1 MKALAAM
8 RGPLSFTAVEFSK
21 CQHQTVVDLVD
32 RVGMENPGALANQV
46 VQAVQDPSFRVD
58 AMTIDHEVRVDRM
71 IVQLDLVATM
81 NVLVSVVMMI
91 AQLVRAGMTV
101 DPVDPDAMTTD
112 RGSAATMI
120 DRVDH
125 AVMTTVGHVVMTTV
139 GHVVEIAA
147 HLVHVQLP
155 SRRPMKSAIGVVDEG

>member
-46 VQAVQDPSFRVD
+46 VQAVQDPSFRVA
-58 AMTIDHEVRVDRM
+58 AMTIDHEVRVVKM
-71 IVQLDLVATM
+71 IVQFALVATM
-81 NVLVSVVMMI
+81 IVLVSVAMTI
-91 AQLVRAGMTV
+91 DQLVRAGMTV
-101 DPVDPDAMTTD
+101 DPVDRDAMTTV
-112 RGSAATMI
+112 RGSAVTMI

-125 AVMTTVGHVVMTTV
+125 VVMMIGPV
-139 GHVVEIAA
+139 SVAMIQIGRAHV
-147 HLVHVQLP
+147 
-155 SRRPMKSAIGVVDEG
+155 

>member
-1 MKALAAM
+1 M

-46 VQAVQDPSFRVD
+46 VQAVQDPSFRVA
-58 AMTIDHEVRVDRM
+58 AMTIDHEVRVVRM
-71 IVQLDLVATM
+71 IVQLALVATM

-101 DPVDPDAMTTD
+101 DPVDRDAMTTV
-112 RGSAATMI
+112 RGSAVTMI

-125 AVMTTVGHVVMTTV
+125 AVMTTVGD
-139 GHVVEIAA
+139 VVEIAA
-147 HLVHVQLP
+147 HLVPVQLP